1 MLSIGIMKQ
10 RGESNSRLLISGSEV
25 RPLHGPPFLPVSNGR
40 RDTVLL
46 RLFRTFH
53 ALSIS
58 VILGPFRL
66 DPHRIALYW
75 SNTIAANV
83 AELVDALDLG
93 SSGETRGSSSLPIR
107 TTIPGFSPQSC
118 KFLACPR

>member
-1 MLSIGIMKQ
+1 MTLETTLNQ
-10 RGESNSRLLISGSEV
+10 RVGGSTPPRPTISSGMERAKRYRS
-25 RPLHGPPFLPVSNGR
+25 LR
-40 RDTVLL
+40 R
-46 RLFRTFH
+46 FRTFD

-58 VILGPFRL
+58 VIQGPFRL

-93 SSGETRGSSSLPIR
+93 SSGEPVGVRVSPFAPLSRGFP
-107 TTIPGFSPQSC
+107 PQSR
-118 KFLACPR
+118 KFLA